1 MSAETVHRDHHQTF
15 TLARGTGPHNHHRGR
30 LERGG
35 QAVGYS
41 ICLMGTG
48 PLRACPDEPDPEA
61 RLLAKLAAAR
71 EARAAARMPAR
82 DRCRYGHAAEY
93 QTRNRQGSAI
103 CVECRRLASM
113 KARMKRSASAIV
125 TAALAA

>member
-1 MSAETVHRDHHQTF
+1 MSAETVHR
-15 TLARGTGPHNHHRGR
+15 NHHESHIAFGTSGHTHHRR
-30 LERGG
+30 ILERGG
-35 QAVGYS
+35 QRVAFWACERNGW
-41 ICLMGTG
+41 G
-48 PLRACPDEPDPEA
+48 PCPDEPDPEA
-61 RLLAKLAAAR
+61 RLLVKLAAAR
-71 EARAAARMPAR
+71 EARAAAWMPAR

>member
-1 MSAETVHRDHHQTF
+1 MSAETVHR
-15 TLARGTGPHNHHRGR
+15 NHHESHIAFGTSGHTHHRR
-30 LERGG
+30 ILERGG
-35 QAVGYS
+35 QRVAFWS
-41 ICLMGTG
+41 CERNDWG
-48 PLRACPDEPDPEA
+48 PCPDEPDPEA
-61 RLLAKLAAAR
+61 RLLVKLAAAR